1 MQNTS
6 NGMSTA
12 ALVLSIVGIL
22 TMLFGGSVILGSLA
36 ILLALLSRGSRPMNG
51 QAKAAITISIVGIV
65 LGIIVIIGM
74 FVYVFTSSDAQELYR
89 DYLHYYEDQL
99 DEDDDSMQYFD
110 DYLDRFD
117 TDDSDDF
124 LDYTVPDHGGFDH
137 APYHQD
143 TAPGVTVL

>member
-12 ALVLSIVGIL
+12 ALILSIVGIL
-22 TMLFGGSVILGSLA
+22 TMLVGGSVILGSLA

-51 QAKAAITISIVGIV
+51 QAKAAITISIIGIV
-65 LGIIVIIGM
+65 LGIVVIIGM

-89 DYLHYYEDQL
+89 DYLHYYEDQMG
-99 DEDDDSMQYFD
+99 DDDDITRYYNDYFD
-110 DYLDRFD
+110 QYG

-124 LDYTVPDHGGFDH
+124 LDYTVPDQGGFDH